1 MPNLDTEIVRLADT
15 ARSVA
20 ESLRLRAAAIE
31 NVADRIL
38 ESKNPSDATHVVE
51 LVQATVANAKLDLL
65 MAQVIR
71 ATRAEQK

>member
-38 ESKNPSDATHVVE
+38 ESKNPSDAIQVVE
-51 LVQATVANAKLDLL
+51 LVQTTVANAKLDLL
-65 MAQVIR
+65 MAQSIR
-71 ATRAEQK
+71 AARAEQD